1 MYGSPSARYGATVY
15 GDIKGDGTKSP
26 LKDVKVRIVGK
37 NSSTLTTGSDG
48 KFGISFWNAGEYEF
62 TFEDGDGAENGSFKT
77 KTKKIA
83 LKNNDSVV
91 EEITLERE

>member
-37 NSSTLTTGSDG
+37 NSSTLTTDSNG
-48 KFGISFWNAGEYEF
+48 KFGISFWDAGEYEF
-62 TFEDGDGAENGSFKT
+62 IFVDGDGAENGSFKST
-77 KTKKIA
+77 TKKVT
-83 LKNNDSVV
+83 LKYNDSVTD
-91 EEITLERE
+91 EITLERE